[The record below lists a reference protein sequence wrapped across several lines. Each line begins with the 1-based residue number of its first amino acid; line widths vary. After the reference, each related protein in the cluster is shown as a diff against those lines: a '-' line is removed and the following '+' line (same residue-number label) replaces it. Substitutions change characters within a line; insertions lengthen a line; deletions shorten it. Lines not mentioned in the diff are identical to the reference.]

1 MPRNSDAD
9 AVGLAVGLVNT
20 WDLLAD
26 PPDLVRDVRQIARWL
41 RLHEAAYRRRKAARR

>member
-1 MPRNSDAD
+1 MPTNNDAD

-26 PPDLVRDVRQIARWL
+26 PPDLIRHVPQIARWL
-41 RLHEAAYRRRKAARR
+41 RLH